1 MVDRQL
7 RLKMSILL
15 DVKLRFFLYELAR
28 YRMKLISKAAF
39 AELRR
44 GRRAR
49 SMEGLLAFYFAANAR
64 TLRTSY
70 FRNGS
75 NADSGTADG
84 VEHFNGV
91 SAFTV
96 R

>member
-1 MVDRQL
+1 MSVLRQL
-7 RLKMSILL
+7 
-15 DVKLRFFLYELAR
+15 KLAAFLGELAR

-44 GRRAR
+44 GRRTR

-64 TLRTSY
+64 TLRTSS